1 MGLRRG
7 GRVEDSKLRAAAEAI
22 QYEDWA
28 IDFNLVC
35 VLVTLSQSS
44 LIELYILATDYY
56 QDQNLISL
64 PYPHE
69 QFDLL
74 RDKCVL

>member
-1 MGLRRG
+1 LDEKMGLRRG

-35 VLVTLSQSS
+35 VLVTFVS
-44 LIELYILATDYY
+44 
-56 QDQNLISL
+56 
-64 PYPHE
+64 
-69 QFDLL
+69 
-74 RDKCVL
+74 V

>member
-1 MGLRRG
+1 MALLSWISFIRVKQAEELKQAVLVALDEKMGLRRG

-35 VLVTLSQSS
+35 VLVTFVS
-44 LIELYILATDYY
+44 
-56 QDQNLISL
+56 
-64 PYPHE
+64 
-69 QFDLL
+69 
-74 RDKCVL
+74 V